1 MSEASRRTFLVAAGA
16 GAAALGVASIAPA
29 AADAATPKGSN
40 TPTGLPSGEPLVA
53 YVSNARSGE
62 LTLLVGER
70 EVLVTDKDL
79 VARLTRAAS

>member
-16 GAAALGVASIAPA
+16 GAAALGVASVSPA
-29 AADAATPKGSN
+29 AAAGATTKGSSE
-40 TPTGLPSGEPLVA
+40 PTGLPKGEPLVA
-53 YVSNARSGE
+53 YVSNASSGE

-70 EVLVTDKDL
+70 EVLVTDRDL